1 MSNNTTGDNITSNQE
16 EDRVEK
22 YLSRITDTSD
32 NEDIEGRKKTPYVS
46 VFVDE
51 MDLRSFAESDDGRSS
66 FHPNMTG
73 NEKKEDI
80 RRAANVENI
89 DSITTKESSYAHS
102 DNISKGSD
110 NNIPQMRQDE
120 FNHYEKERQNQ
131 ATNNMRMAAHQ
142 NMQMISLPVPVVENE
157 QTNQLRGGAAA
168 RRLERAKKVNPW
180 LRDEESGLLPDQ
192 ISLRI
197 SL

>member
-1 MSNNTTGDNITSNQE
+1 
-16 EDRVEK
+16 
-22 YLSRITDTSD
+22 
-32 NEDIEGRKKTPYVS
+32 
-46 VFVDE
+46 
-51 MDLRSFAESDDGRSS
+51 
-66 FHPNMTG
+66 
-73 NEKKEDI
+73 
-80 RRAANVENI
+80 
-89 DSITTKESSYAHS
+89 
-102 DNISKGSD
+102 
-110 NNIPQMRQDE
+110 MRQDE
-120 FNHYEKERQNQ
+120 FNHYEEERQNQ